1 VDYYI
6 KIVFTLYK
14 YGFLQKEEVYD
25 MVQRI
30 WKQMNLKGQKQEPSK
45 IQGFDID
52 LNQENLSRID
62 RLVDRYESEILH
74 QLDSD
79 YRQRPKWADRLAD
92 KIAQFGGS
100 WRFIIWFA
108 CFLAAWIIWNSISIT
123 KAWHFD
129 APPYILLN
137 LCLSFIA
144 AFQAP
149 VIMMSQNRQATRDKH
164 ESVIDFAINYKAEQ
178 EIDDMQTRLHHIES
192 QLTEIKELLKQH
204 KSE

>member
-1 VDYYI
+1 
-6 KIVFTLYK
+6 
-14 YGFLQKEEVYD
+14 

-30 WKQMNLKGQKQEPSK
+30 WKQMNLKAQKQEPAK

-79 YRQRPKWADRLAD
+79 YTQRTKWADRLAD

-100 WRFIIWFA
+100 WRFITWFA
-108 CFLAAWIIWNSISIT
+108 CFLAGWIIWNSLSIT

-178 EIDDMQTRLHHIES
+178 EIDDMQSRLHHIES

>member
-1 VDYYI
+1 MASS
-6 KIVFTLYK
+6 K
-14 YGFLQKEEVYD
+14 KEEVGK
-25 MVQRI
+25 MVQNI
-30 WKQMNLKGQKQEPSK
+30 WKQMNLKKQIEKPKK

-79 YRQRPKWADRLAD
+79 YTQRTKWSDRIAD

-100 WRFIIWFA
+100 WKFIIYFS
-108 CFLAAWIIWNSISIT
+108 CTLAVWMIWNSLSIT
-123 KAWHFD
+123 KAFHFD
-129 APPYILLN
+129 SEPFILLN

-149 VIMMSQNRQATRDKH
+149 VIMMSQNRQAIRDKN

-178 EIDDMQTRLHHIES
+178 EIDDMQSRLHNIES
-192 QLTEIKELLKQH
+192 QLTEIRDLLKQQ
-204 KSE
+204 KKEN